1 MIGQII
7 IMNYGVIS
15 MLLLTLK
22 YQAPIRT
29 LADWGWGLC
38 EPSTSISAPIA
49 YRDIK
54 KSGGS
59 CAFFEKITFSSHR
72 GQTAPQSLNIK
83 TAVERPILK
92 L

>member
-38 EPSTSISAPIA
+38 EPPTSISAHI
-49 YRDIK
+49 
-54 KSGGS
+54 
-59 CAFFEKITFSSHR
+59 ET
-72 GQTAPQSLNIK
+72 
-83 TAVERPILK
+83 
-92 L
+92 